1 MRVLA
6 EEING
11 EVRNLQASS
20 ESVQRKAKIAAAIR
34 QIPRGMVST
43 YGAIARA
50 AGLRHGARHVAA
62 VLRTALD
69 LPWHRV
75 LGASGEIKLGG
86 SSGFEQ
92 RFRLQSE
99 GVMFRGRRVDM
110 LHHEYKFRSA
120 SRARTKRLPQ
130 R

>member
-1 MRVLA
+1 
-6 EEING
+6 
-11 EVRNLQASS
+11 
-20 ESVQRKAKIAAAIR
+20 
-34 QIPRGMVST
+34 MVST

-92 RFRLQSE
+92 RFRLRSE
-99 GVMFRGRRVDM
+99 GVIFRGRRVDM
-110 LHHEYKFRSA
+110 LRHEYKFPPA
-120 SRARTKRLPQ
+120 SLARAKRRP
-130 R
+130 